1 MGKYESR
8 IRRLIMFDLEINIR
22 SWTDHLRAR
31 GNFKET
37 DIIELESHLNDEI
50 EDLIETGLAEDEAF
64 LISVKRLGN
73 VNLISNEYSK
83 VNSENLWKHL
93 MVDSVDIEQKAQ
105 NRRNIILVIVFS
117 LLAGTLAK
125 MPEIFGLNIND
136 PASSLIYLKNLS
148 LFILPFISAF
158 FIIKHKLN
166 WKMTAAIM
174 GVFCFTA
181 IAINIY
187 PSFDPKDTELLTGIH
202 VPIFLWLVTGAAYM
216 GNKWKESRSRMD
228 FIRFT
233 GESFIY
239 GVLIFCGIMVL
250 AVFTMMIFSAI
261 QIDLSWFIRDYFFVY
276 GSCAA
281 AMITVYLVEAKKSM
295 VENFA
300 PILAK
305 IFSPLF
311 LMTMVAFLAVTII
324 SGKSPFVEREFLIG
338 FDLML
343 VLVLGLVLYVI
354 SSRGMNDKAGLFD
367 YMNLAL
373 ILAAVVI
380 DGVALSAIVFRLSA
394 YGITPNKLAALG
406 ENLILLV
413 NLAGLAWMYIRY
425 FAKKIDFHVLEK
437 WQTSYLLVY
446 VIWMAVVA
454 FLFPVVFGFL

>member
-1 MGKYESR
+1 
-8 IRRLIMFDLEINIR
+8 MFDLEINIR
-22 SWTDHLRAR
+22 SWSDHLRAR
-31 GNFKET
+31 GNFKES

-50 EDLIETGLAEDEAF
+50 EDLVQTGLAEDEAF

-93 MVDSVDIEQKAQ
+93 MINSIDTDEKAK

-117 LLAGTLAK
+117 LLSGTLAK
-125 MPEIFGLNIND
+125 MPEIFGLNMND

-148 LFILPFISAF
+148 LFVLPFIAAF
-158 FIIKHKLN
+158 FIIKNKLS
-166 WKMTAAIM
+166 WKMAAAII

-187 PSFDPKDTELLTGIH
+187 PSYSPRDTELLTTIH
-202 VPIFLWLVTGAAYM
+202 IPIFLWLVTGAAYM
-216 GNKWKESRSRMD
+216 GSKWKESRSRMD

-250 AVFTMMIFSAI
+250 AIFTIMIFSAI
-261 QIDLSWFIRDYFFVY
+261 QIDLSWFIRDYFLFY
-276 GSCAA
+276 GGCSA
-281 AMITVYLVEAKKSM
+281 AMVTVYLVEAKKSM

-311 LMTMVAFLAVTII
+311 LITMVAFLAVAVIT
-324 SGKSPFVEREFLIG
+324 GKSPFVEREFLIG

-354 SSRGMNDKAGLFD
+354 SSRGFHDKAGMFD

-373 ILAAVVI
+373 IIAAVLI
-380 DGVALSAIVFRLSA
+380 DCVALSAIVFRLSA
-394 YGITPNKLAALG
+394 YGITSNKLAALG

-413 NLAGLAWMYIRY
+413 NLVGLAWMYIRY
-425 FAKKIDFHVLEK
+425 FAKKIDFYALEK

-446 VIWMAVVA
+446 VVWLAVVA
-454 FLFPVVFGFL
+454 FLFPVVFGFR